1 MRRIDTMENKFT
13 KEDEEFA
20 KAVEEDAKDYMEFYD
35 KGRNDMKKELFDKG
49 MPCIMGWYDG
59 FVPEFN
65 QEQINEL
72 AEKQGINVGDKIR
85 VIIVKDE

>member
-1 MRRIDTMENKFT
+1 MKQEVNNEQRQVCS
-13 KEDEEFA
+13 EFS
-20 KAVEEDAKDYMEFYD
+20 VQFYD